1 LTYRFWDELFWGIL
15 YFDLFFGRIPL
26 GFGWNLL
33 SDYLFWASPGS
44 LLWRSQKPHPAGYQQ
59 QQSTQIN
66 AGERAPP
73 SVVFSGPHGSTVDQP
88 LHTAYTFK
96 VSFEFYL
103 FGSVR
108 LRRLCV
114 TFQGRTKSYLSICD
128 DTSDSPH
135 RPDANAA
142 LVPPEHH
149 ARWPLRELPPL
160 VVSTWCVPLPKL
172 EVCTPLSF
180 IFAFVKRFVSFARF
194 SPTVWCC
201 FPHYPTPSS
210 PCHHPR
216 VRARA

>member
-1 LTYRFWDELFWGIL
+1 M
-15 YFDLFFGRIPL
+15 
-26 GFGWNLL
+26 
-33 SDYLFWASPGS
+33 
-44 LLWRSQKPHPAGYQQ
+44 
-59 QQSTQIN
+59 
-66 AGERAPP
+66 
-73 SVVFSGPHGSTVDQP
+73 FSGPHGSTVDQP

-194 SPTVWCC
+194 SPTCVVL
-201 FPHYPTPSS
+201 FPPLPDTLVPMPPPTCARPGLISSS
-210 PCHHPR
+210 PPAYAPALTPISATERKVRVFARDSVHARPVFF
-216 VRARA
+216 VRARVPLKGDPSDLRQPLNPKL